1 MKKSLLYI
9 LASLG
14 LCAGVVSCA
23 PEEIINDTDT
33 ARHQVTDLKCA
44 VDDEEATL
52 TWSVPEG
59 WEPTDYLITYN
70 DAAAVAQ
77 RILTEGKNRYTITGL
92 QNGFDYTFNV
102 QAIYGKAV
110 SNKVGVKGKPVTS
123 RIPAKNLAFT
133 TAAATVKEQ
142 YVQLTW
148 EKPSERICAG
158 EIPFPAAHI
167 ILR

>member
-92 QNGFDYTFNV
+92 QNGFDYTFNARNFCPSLTSV
-102 QAIYGKAV
+102 KRPLFTSGYKACSIIYD
-110 SNKVGVKGKPVTS
+110 
-123 RIPAKNLAFT
+123 
-133 TAAATVKEQ
+133 
-142 YVQLTW
+142 
-148 EKPSERICAG
+148 
-158 EIPFPAAHI
+158 
-167 ILR
+167 ILNCCPQTFL